1 MKQPLFACLSFVQR
15 WLLIF
20 KLKHLLLHFPYLSKS
35 SDQQLTVGFR
45 HPYIRAYSI
54 RTILWVTL
62 LVSKINVFRQLTA
75 PHQPLTFT
83 VGCMSRLVEVAQTT
97 MKTDLRCKHCRKK
110 IQKENSS
117 NFHSS
122 VYKKKKSTFELELIK
137 AIYRFLFN
145 SSTGVLFL
153 SLLFVSRY
161 PIAQQ
166 KHNFIFMSLNVSCAA
181 MNASLPCC
189 TNCNSR
195 GIYGCENK
203 MTVRPFN
210 VKYK

>member
-122 VYKKKKSTFELELIK
+122 VYKKNPLLNWNWLKLYIDFYSIFPLVFCFCLYLWADIPLHNKNI
-137 AIYRFLFN
+137 I
-145 SSTGVLFL
+145 LFL
-153 SLLFVSRY
+153 CL
-161 PIAQQ
+161 
-166 KHNFIFMSLNVSCAA
+166 
-181 MNASLPCC
+181 
-189 TNCNSR
+189 
-195 GIYGCENK
+195 
-203 MTVRPFN
+203 
-210 VKYK
+210 